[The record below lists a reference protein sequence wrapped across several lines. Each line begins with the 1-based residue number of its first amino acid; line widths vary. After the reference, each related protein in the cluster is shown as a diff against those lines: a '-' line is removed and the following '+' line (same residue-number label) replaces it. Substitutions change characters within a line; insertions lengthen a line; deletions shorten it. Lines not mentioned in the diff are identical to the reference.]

1 MMMCDCSIIRVIYH
15 HLLIFVIIIISFLF
29 DINVV
34 SAAVLQFL
42 LVVVTR
48 GPFLTIWKQ
57 LAFEAWIQKF
67 SKETGT
73 CWSVSCEF
81 LFIISYVFQQWNLV
95 LSKIT
100 FYIFEMLHITLCCLL
115 YIPLWI
121 TEFSDLFWDDLIFLF
136 HLVLYCTNGKLVT
149 GPCPLVVLVPRTDFR
164 QNWMWY
170 VVHQPS
176 FILWKRPIYSSLPR
190 LTPSLGDFWF

>member
-1 MMMCDCSIIRVIYH
+1 MSVIDSWFFSVIFEQHLTNSVVNIVNINYHVYFNYHFKNVVLLLLTSQTLMMMCDCSIIRVIYH

-81 LFIISYVFQQWNLV
+81 LFIISYVFQQ
-95 LSKIT
+95 
-100 FYIFEMLHITLCCLL
+100 
-115 YIPLWI
+115 
-121 TEFSDLFWDDLIFLF
+121 
-136 HLVLYCTNGKLVT
+136 
-149 GPCPLVVLVPRTDFR
+149 
-164 QNWMWY
+164 
-170 VVHQPS
+170 
-176 FILWKRPIYSSLPR
+176 
-190 LTPSLGDFWF
+190 